1 MRCIYRIRYTVCI
14 YIEREW
20 AKSLLIQVKI
30 VDKTMQANKIFG
42 MIQRDVSGGSKKQ

>member
-1 MRCIYRIRYTVCI
+1 
-14 YIEREW
+14 
-20 AKSLLIQVKI
+20 